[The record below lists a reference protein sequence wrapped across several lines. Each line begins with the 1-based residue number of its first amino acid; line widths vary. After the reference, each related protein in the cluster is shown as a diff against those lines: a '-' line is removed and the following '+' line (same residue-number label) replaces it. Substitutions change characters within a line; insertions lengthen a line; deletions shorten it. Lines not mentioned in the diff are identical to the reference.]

1 MPTYIY
7 KAMTDKGVLVRN
19 KVESASR
26 LELIKSLKSNNL
38 LPISIEQVAYIGN
51 TANKK
56 QKKNIT
62 DIQEIMKNVN
72 TTISLCVIFSVFAKY
87 KFIFSVVVNVFG
99 FPPI

>member
-38 LPISIEQVAYIGN
+38 LPIQLEQLHI
-51 TANKK
+51 
-56 QKKNIT
+56 
-62 DIQEIMKNVN
+62 
-72 TTISLCVIFSVFAKY
+72 
-87 KFIFSVVVNVFG
+87 
-99 FPPI
+99 